1 MTDPKVLNQTISE
14 GQSAMYARQL
24 EETIRAVK
32 SELATARQGLA
43 DVARVL
49 CPDQV
54 DVLTGKHPGSSA
66 ATLPLEEL
74 ITTMKGVAQTLRLI
88 AANSTKSPGSKE
100 DILLERVTEL
110 EGLLRAEKR
119 RADLFERAKANAE
132 QMLETERTRAAKA
145 AEPMAYPLVTA
156 FVVLPTES
164 SASVTI
170 LTSSGSPA
178 ISAIPPA
185 LSVIGP

>member
-1 MTDPKVLNQTISE
+1 MTDPKALNKTISE

-24 EETIRAVK
+24 EGTIKAVK
-32 SELATARQGLA
+32 GELVVARQGLA

-54 DVLTGKHPGSSA
+54 DVLAGKHPGSSA

-88 AANSTKSPGSKE
+88 ASNSTKSQGSKE
-100 DILLERVTEL
+100 DILLDRVTEL

-119 RADLFERAKANAE
+119 QEDGANQADWIDMWLTHLHLDKKTSPQKSIPKYQLF
-132 QMLETERTRAAKA
+132 M
-145 AEPMAYPLVTA
+145 P
-156 FVVLPTES
+156 
-164 SASVTI
+164 
-170 LTSSGSPA
+170 
-178 ISAIPPA
+178 IPRR
-185 LSVIGP
+185 